1 MAKKILVV
9 YFSRTGR
16 TREAARAIAQALDA
30 DLEELNDPSA
40 HGGLFG
46 YLRSGFDVTSRQ
58 KANLAP
64 PVHDP
69 SKYELV
75 VVGTPVWH
83 ARLSSPVRTYLAEFG
98 RRMKR
103 LAIFECFG
111 TVSARRTAGQIA
123 ELCDRKPIA
132 ELVLTERDKV
142 HKLDAMKVARFV
154 ETLRTALAGETRP
167 SFPMRSSHASLPA

>member
-16 TREAARAIAQALDA
+16 TREAARAMARALDA
-30 DLEELNDPSA
+30 DLEELRDPSA
-40 HGGLFG
+40 RGGLFG

-64 PVHDP
+64 PLHDP

-75 VVGTPVWH
+75 VVGTPVWNTQ
-83 ARLSSPVRTYLAEFG
+83 LSSPVRTYLAEFG

-103 LAIFECFG
+103 LAIFECFA
-111 TVSARRTAGQIA
+111 TTSAQRTAGQIA
-123 ELCDRKPIA
+123 DLCDQKPIA
-132 ELVLTERDKV
+132 ELVLTERDKA
-142 HKLDAMKVARFV
+142 HNLDAMKVARFV
-154 ETLRTALAGETRP
+154 ETLRAAMAPETRP
-167 SFPMRSSHASLPA
+167 SFPMRTSHASLPA